1 MRVEQLGT
9 GEPEIA
15 IIGGI
20 HGDEPCGVHAV
31 GDIAAESP
39 DVERPVALVVA
50 NERALEAGQRYID
63 EDLNRAFPGDLDG
76 ETHEQRLAAEVSDRF
91 GHCTTL
97 SLHSTQSYR
106 GMFAIVEELTECA
119 RNVCPRLSVD
129 ALVDAG
135 DHTDGR
141 LFEGIPETIE
151 IECGYQQSE
160 QAATNACRVAREFL
174 GAVGA
179 VPAFERPAKDGV
191 PVFRLR
197 ERIPKDAAESYEVYA
212 ANFEQVTAGTPFA
225 SAGGTEVIADEEFYP
240 VLLSPEGYEQVFGYA
255 ADRTDTIP

>member
-9 GEPEIA
+9 GEPELA

-31 GDIAAESP
+31 EDLIAEDPA
-39 DVERPVALVVA
+39 VERSVALVVA
-50 NERALEAGQRYID
+50 NERALEAGERYID
-63 EDLNRAFPGDLDG
+63 EDLNRAFPGDPDG
-76 ETHEQRLAAEVSDRF
+76 DTHEQRLAAEMSDRL
-91 GHCTTL
+91 GDCTTL
-97 SLHSTQSYR
+97 SLHSTQSYH
-106 GMFAIVEELTECA
+106 GMFAIVEELTDYS

-129 ALVDAG
+129 AVVDAG
-135 DHTDGR
+135 EHTEGR
-141 LFEGIPETIE
+141 IFEGIPQTIE

-174 GAVGA
+174 GATGA
-179 VPAFERPAKDGV
+179 VPSFEHPAKDGL

-197 ERIPKDAAESYEVYA
+197 EQIPKDAAESYEVYA
-212 ANFEQVTAGTPFA
+212 ANFEPVAAGSAFA
-225 SAGGTEVIADEEFYP
+225 AADGIDVIADEEFYP

-255 ADRTDTIP
+255 ADRIDTIP